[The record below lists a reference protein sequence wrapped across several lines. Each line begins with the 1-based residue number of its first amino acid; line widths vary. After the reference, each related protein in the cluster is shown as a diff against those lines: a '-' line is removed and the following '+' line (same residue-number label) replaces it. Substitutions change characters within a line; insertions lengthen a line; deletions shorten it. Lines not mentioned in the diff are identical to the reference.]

1 MVGWS
6 PACARLILVCFSL
19 VGCGQVTIH
28 DGDFLC
34 GTAPPYCPP
43 QQSCGGD
50 GYCHSGSVDPAPPSP
65 IVPVGSYAL
74 LVSGTEG
81 HYLRT
86 DIGGD
91 GTTVQVGWDQVG
103 AYEQWTLAQAAPNIV
118 SIRCKFNNLY
128 VTAGGSSPRAPLS
141 SVSTTIGTAQH
152 FQMFQRD
159 DGTIGIF
166 SVMSAR
172 YVATDPSANG
182 DAFADG
188 VGPAAAQGFTLMALP
203 AM

>member
-1 MVGWS
+1 M
-6 PACARLILVCFSL
+6 ILGCLPL
-19 VGCGQVTIH
+19 VGCGQVSIH

-34 GTAPPYCPP
+34 GTVPPYCPP

-50 GYCHSGSVDPAPPSP
+50 GYCHSGTVNPAPPSP
-65 IVPVGSYAL
+65 IVPVGNYAL

-103 AYEQWTLAQAAPNIV
+103 SYETWSLAQAGPGVVA
-118 SIRCKFNNLY
+118 IRCAVNGFY
-128 VTAGGSSPRAPLS
+128 VTARTGSPRAPLS
-141 SVSTTIGTAQH
+141 SVGTTIGDAQQ
-152 FQMFQRD
+152 FQIFERD

-166 SVMSAR
+166 GVLAGH
-172 YVATDPSANG
+172 YVATDPTANG
-182 DAFADG
+182 DAFADR
-188 VGPAAAQGFTLMALP
+188 VGPAASQGFTLMALP
-203 AM
+203 

>member
-1 MVGWS
+1 M
-6 PACARLILVCFSL
+6 ILGCLPVL
-19 VGCGQVTIH
+19 GCGQVTIG

-34 GTAPPYCPP
+34 GTTPPYCPP

-50 GYCHSGSVDPAPPSP
+50 GRCHEGTVDPAPSSP
-65 IVPVGSYAL
+65 IVHVGTYAL

-103 AYEQWTLAQAAPNIV
+103 AYEQWTVTQAAPNIV
-118 SIRCKFNNLY
+118 AIRCKLNGLY

-141 SVSTTIGTAQH
+141 SVGTAIGDAQQ
-152 FQMFQRD
+152 FQMFERD

-166 SVMSAR
+166 SVMSGH
-172 YVATDPSANG
+172 YVATDATANG
-182 DAFADG
+182 DAFADR
-188 VGPAAAQGFTLMALP
+188 VGPAAAQGFTLTAVTGM
-203 AM
+203 